1 MDNQDLNDITNIIN
15 NPYEFINDLKEENCI
30 FGISFVEFI
39 NINNYIDNNDKKN
52 NIYNQNSEG

>member
-1 MDNQDLNDITNIIN
+1 MDNQDLIGITNIIN

-39 NINNYIDNNDKKN
+39 NINNYFHKNDIK
-52 NIYNQNSEG
+52 